1 MAERSLFF
9 SESLV
14 LISITV
20 SLEKKNAAH
29 KKIQLGVMFLEKKK
43 RQVVLVGERLSVLG
57 KLSPAPLW
65 DANMDNLRVIWRISD
80 FLPSGTAVNADN

>member
-29 KKIQLGVMFLEKKK
+29 KKIQLGVMFLEKK
-43 RQVVLVGERLSVLG
+43 RQVVLVGEGLSVLG

>member
-1 MAERSLFF
+1 MQHIRKY
-9 SESLV
+9 SLV
-14 LISITV
+14 SC
-20 SLEKKNAAH
+20 SW
-29 KKIQLGVMFLEKKK
+29 KKK

>member
-1 MAERSLFF
+1 
-9 SESLV
+9 
-14 LISITV
+14 
-20 SLEKKNAAH
+20 
-29 KKIQLGVMFLEKKK
+29 MFLEKK
-43 RQVVLVGERLSVLG
+43 RQVVLVGEGLSVLG